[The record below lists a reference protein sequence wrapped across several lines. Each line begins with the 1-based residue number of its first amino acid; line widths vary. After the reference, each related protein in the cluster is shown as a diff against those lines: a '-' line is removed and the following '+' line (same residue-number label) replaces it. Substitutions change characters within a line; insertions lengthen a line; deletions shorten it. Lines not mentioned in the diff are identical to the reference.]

1 MTKICQETDHLINTK
16 EKKLTNIQIL
26 KLVDKDFKITII
38 YFRN

>member
-1 MTKICQETDHLINTK
+1 MPRDRPFNQYKG
-16 EKKLTNIQIL
+16 KKLTNIQIL